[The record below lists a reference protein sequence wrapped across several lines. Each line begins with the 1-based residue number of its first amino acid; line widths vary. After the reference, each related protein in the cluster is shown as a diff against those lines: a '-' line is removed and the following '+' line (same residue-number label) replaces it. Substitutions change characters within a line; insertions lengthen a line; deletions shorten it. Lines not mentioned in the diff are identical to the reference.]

1 MPVATTLSPS
11 MPPTI
16 APVSVLTSAPIT
28 TGELTTSVL
37 PSASPMSSTT
47 AQFSLS
53 LAGNFETLLATS
65 RSALEVSLRQD
76 LGRLWN
82 VSPDQVTIV
91 SLVLEGSLLVS
102 FTVSSITEA
111 QADAGRLAAIS
122 RSPTAAFSDT
132 YALYTGPANGSPS
145 SSSSSFGLNSLS
157 APSYSASPTSNGQST
172 TNVGLYVGISVGVAV
187 LVGIVV
193 GVLAVRN
200 ARRKKEWKAQLERFD
215 DPVLQAQEMNTHA
228 AEKVG
233 ML

>member
-1 MPVATTLSPS
+1 
-11 MPPTI
+11 
-16 APVSVLTSAPIT
+16 
-28 TGELTTSVL
+28 
-37 PSASPMSSTT
+37 
-47 AQFSLS
+47 
-53 LAGNFETLLATS
+53 
-65 RSALEVSLRQD
+65 LEVSLRQD

-91 SLVLEGSLLVS
+91 SLALGSLLVN
-102 FTVSSITEA
+102 FTISSITEA

-122 RSPTAAFSDT
+122 GSPSAAFSNT

-145 SSSSSFGLNSLS
+145 TSSSFGLNSLS
-157 APSYSASPTSNGQST
+157 APSYSATSTSNGQSS

-193 GVLAVRN
+193 GALVVRN
-200 ARRKKEWKAQLERFD
+200 VRQKKEWKAQLERFD
-215 DPVLQAQEMNTHA
+215 DPVLQAQEMNTQA